1 MFLGKSVLKICSKFT
16 EEHPRHNK
24 AVNTYLFALKHGSS
38 CYKIQKMCEKA
49 VDTCPVMLECVP
61 NCYKIQEMSEKA
73 FYKETFMLNNCLHEY
88 KSRKYIS

>member
-1 MFLGKSVLKICSKFT
+1 
-16 EEHPRHNK
+16 
-24 AVNTYLFALKHGSS
+24 
-38 CYKIQKMCEKA
+38 MCEKA

-61 NCYKIQEMSEKA
+61 NCYKIQERSEKA